1 MRGAR
6 CCDDGQLGLPNTED
20 KAVWKPT
27 RVHELDAIGV
37 LDMACAETATF
48 ALCNDT
54 NVYSV
59 GTGVSGQLGHK
70 DMVHEKLVKFRKV
83 GDFHSPHRFSIASCG
98 GLLRRG

>member
-1 MRGAR
+1 MW
-6 CCDDGQLGLPNTED
+6 Q
-20 KAVWKPT
+20 PT
-27 RVHELDAIGV
+27 RVHELDAVGV
-37 LDMACAETATF
+37 LDIACAETATL

-83 GDFHSPHRFSIASCG
+83 GAWPPFPSIA
-98 GLLRRG
+98 LLSRFVVDPAARLTLTLGAA